1 MHLFFF
7 HQNFIKRFRY
17 FSQAFRRFR
26 YFFITDKDNYLL
38 LNINK
43 YNKSQS
49 LDFSGTF
56 GKHQEEQ
63 AKLILN
69 AVKAC
74 VLSHH
79 RSPAVALSA
88 GTIDIARYILFSFA
102 LLTHGFAIFSFY
114 LSAVNA
120 VYLLTVDR
128 VGWSSLSSS
137 LLFIWN
143 CINYISTYILFLNL
157 KWDLL
162 FTPSVPFNFLYLLL
176 ENCKEVSF
184 PTWNS
189 WFLNV
194 LNIVKTFL
202 TCPR

>member
-38 LNINK
+38 PNINK

-49 LDFSGTF
+49 LDFSATF

-79 RSPAVALSA
+79 RSPV
-88 GTIDIARYILFSFA
+88 
-102 LLTHGFAIFSFY
+102 
-114 LSAVNA
+114 
-120 VYLLTVDR
+120 R
-128 VGWSSLSSS
+128 VISWYHRHSSLHFVQFRAIDAWICNIF
-137 LLFIWN
+137 LLFK
-143 CINYISTYILFLNL
+143 CSQCSLPTY
-157 KWDLL
+157 
-162 FTPSVPFNFLYLLL
+162 S
-176 ENCKEVSF
+176 
-184 PTWNS
+184 
-189 WFLNV
+189 
-194 LNIVKTFL
+194 
-202 TCPR
+202 